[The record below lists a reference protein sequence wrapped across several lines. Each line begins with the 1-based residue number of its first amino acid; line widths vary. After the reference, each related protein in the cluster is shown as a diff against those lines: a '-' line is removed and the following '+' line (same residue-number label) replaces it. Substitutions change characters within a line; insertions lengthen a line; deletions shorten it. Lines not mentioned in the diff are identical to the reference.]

1 MANDLVLYES
11 PEAALTKANQLKE
24 QIETA
29 QSVEE
34 AVYLKHGAEAVLA
47 YAKAKKLPGLAVD
60 AKEAQLR
67 AERKAGE
74 FLATAPKAAG
84 GQPYQSQHATSRP
97 AQTLEDMG
105 ITKSD
110 SSRWQQM
117 ARIPDAIFNAWI
129 ATQKVDDGELTQ
141 AGALR
146 EAREWI
152 IKEQFKLAQETLDD
166 GMEEDHRKYDL
177 TETVKT
183 PEQAEEFL
191 GVYDKAENK
200 EFVVWVA
207 QNVGV
212 RPKLFA
218 NSVKTVKDEAERPE
232 VPLRKDVP
240 IEIPAF
246 IQSCASFGKEI
257 NSFVAFYS
265 TLDED
270 AVSHENLKEVVLSY
284 IDTVEKNAQ
293 KIREAFLN
301 G

>member
-47 YAKAKKLPGLAVD
+47 YAKAKKLHGLAVD

-74 FLATAPKAAG
+74 FLASAEKNKGAATPSQDVTALP
-84 GQPYQSQHATSRP
+84 
-97 AQTLEDMG
+97 TLEELG
-105 ITKSD
+105 IGRMD

-117 ARIPDAIFNAWI
+117 ARIPDAIFNAWVT
-129 ATQKVDDGELTQ
+129 TQKVDGGELTQ

-152 IKEQFKLAQETLDD
+152 IKEQFKLAQEVLDD
-166 GMEEDHRKYDL
+166 GMEEEHRKYDL

-183 PEQAEEFL
+183 PEQANEFL
-191 GVYDKAENK
+191 GVYNQEDNK
-200 EFVVWVA
+200 ELVVWVA

-212 RPKLFA
+212 RPKSFA
-218 NSVKTVKDEAERPE
+218 DSVSDIADEAQRPPA
-232 VPLRKDVP
+232 PLSKNIP
-240 IEIPAF
+240 IEIPEF
-246 IQSCASFGKEI
+246 LQDCADFSKNV
-257 NSFVAFYS
+257 NSFVAFCNDKFDTS
-265 TLDED
+265 V
-270 AVSHENLKEVVLSY
+270 VSYDDLRENVFAYVD
-284 IDTVEKNAQ
+284 IIEKNTQ
-293 KIREAFLN
+293 KIREALLD